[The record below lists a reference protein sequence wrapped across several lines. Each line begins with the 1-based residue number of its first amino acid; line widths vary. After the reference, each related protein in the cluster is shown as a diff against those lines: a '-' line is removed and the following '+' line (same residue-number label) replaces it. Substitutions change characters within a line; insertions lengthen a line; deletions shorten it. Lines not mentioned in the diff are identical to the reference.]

1 MTHKKNVRLAI
12 ILTFV
17 ILIGVGI
24 LMSLSTGYSNVT
36 LQDVLRILGG
46 GGTSKENLVLYQ
58 FRMPRIV
65 MSLLVGGGLAASGCL
80 MQSLSRNDLA
90 DPGILGI
97 NVGAGMVVV
106 LLYSYLPSIS
116 VKYPFALPIAA
127 FLGAFA
133 VAILICWLALDKYR
147 GFSPMRMVLMGIAVS
162 AAGNAFILVTSLKL
176 DRATY
181 VSFNT
186 WNLGN
191 LNGATWSQV
200 QVLLPWIVLLIP
212 LVILK
217 SRELNALSLG
227 KDSATSLG
235 VHVLKEQLI
244 TLAIAVALAAASVSV
259 AGAIGFVG
267 LIAPHI
273 ARRLV
278 GASHQ
283 FLIITS
289 VLVGAFLVMISDTI
303 ARVAFAPSEIPV
315 GIVITVVGAP
325 YFLYL
330 LSKANK

>member
-200 QVLLPWIVLLIP
+200 QVLIPWIVLLIP

>member
-1 MTHKKNVRLAI
+1 MAHKRKVHLAI
-12 ILTFV
+12 IVTLAV
-17 ILIGVGI
+17 LIVAGI

-36 LQDVLRILGG
+36 LSDVIRILGG
-46 GGTSKENLVLYQ
+46 KGTSKENLVLYQ
-58 FRMPRIV
+58 FRMPRI
-65 MSLLVGGGLAASGCL
+65 MMALLVGGGLAASGCL

-90 DPGILGI
+90 DPGILGV
-97 NVGAGMVVV
+97 NVGAGMMVV

-116 VKYPFALPIAA
+116 AKYPFALPIAA
-127 FLGAFA
+127 FIGAFA
-133 VAILICWLALDKYR
+133 VAILICWLAFDRYR
-147 GFSPMRMVLMGIAVS
+147 GFSPMRMILMGIAVA

-191 LNGATWSQV
+191 LNGATWNEI
-200 QVLLPWIVLLIP
+200 QVLAPWILILIP
-212 LVILK
+212 LAILK
-217 SRELNALSLG
+217 SKELNALSLG

-235 VHVLKEQLI
+235 VNVLREQLVS
-244 TLAIAVALAAASVSV
+244 LCIAVALAAVSVSV

-289 VLVGAFLVMISDTI
+289 VLVGAFLVIVSDTI

-330 LSKANK
+330 LAKTNK

>member
-1 MTHKKNVRLAI
+1 MTHKKNIRLAI
-12 ILTFV
+12 ILTCV
-17 ILIGVGI
+17 ILIVVGI
-24 LMSLSTGYSNVT
+24 LMSLSTGYSNVKI
-36 LQDVLRILGG
+36 QDVLRILGG
-46 GGTSKENLVLYQ
+46 GGTAKENLVLYQ

-133 VAILICWLALDKYR
+133 VAILICWLAFDKYR
-147 GFSPMRMVLMGIAVS
+147 GFSPMRMILMGIAVS